1 MKILFL
7 FLSITF
13 CTLSNSV
20 ASSSINPDFTS
31 KLTNLQQNL
40 EKATPKEPGEK
51 ALNSAKIAV
60 TIGVLAAAVLLVAAI
75 GMQGYFVGAIVTGLI
90 MLIGTI
96 VGAIKA
102 KRAMRKSEKG
112 TKIWKK
118 GLLLKKVALLT
129 LIAGVFLA
137 ATISGETD

>member
-1 MKILFL
+1 MKIFFL
-7 FLSITF
+7 LLSITF

-20 ASSSINPDFTS
+20 ASSSINPDFSS
-31 KLTNLQQNL
+31 KLTNVQQNH

-51 ALNSAKIAV
+51 QLNFAKFAV
-60 TIGVLAAAVLLVAAI
+60 TIGVLATIVLLVAAI

-90 MLIGTI
+90 MLVGTI

-112 TKIWKK
+112 SKTWKK
-118 GLLLKKVALLT
+118 GLLLKKVALIT
-129 LIAGVFLA
+129 LIAGLFLA